1 MARAKRTM
9 KLFFNPF
16 NIFKPSFVAQRIL
29 DGLDKYPLPDWDW
42 STAYDYYQHPKL
54 SYKIY
59 LSYPC
64 LYAVCGLELGYFDAK
79 RVDSKCKSQIKAAEK
94 LAGHMAQV
102 KVIRQILKS

>member
-1 MARAKRTM
+1 M

-16 NIFKPSFVAQRIL
+16 NIFKPSPVAQKIL
-29 DGLDKYPLPDWDW
+29 DDLDKYPFNDWDE
-42 STAYDYYQHPKL
+42 STSYHLYKHPKL
-54 SYKIY
+54 SYQIY
-59 LSYPC
+59 LTYPC
-64 LYAVCGLELGYFDAK
+64 LYAVCGLELGYFDTK